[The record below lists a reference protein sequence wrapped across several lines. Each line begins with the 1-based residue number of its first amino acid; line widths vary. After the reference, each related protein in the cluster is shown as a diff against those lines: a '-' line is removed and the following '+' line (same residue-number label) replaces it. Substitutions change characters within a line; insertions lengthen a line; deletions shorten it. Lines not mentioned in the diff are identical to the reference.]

1 MIKILTSV
9 ALEHYRD
16 EGYYYRLDVLT
27 PAEAAECRARIEAI
41 ERERGHPNPPSIRQL
56 VMEWDSATL
65 VRGEDR
71 DGHFVLTP
79 RPKCDLDE
87 EALEFYHKATDS
99 LRATVFED
107 AGKVRERF

>member
-1 MIKILTSV
+1 MRSA
-9 ALEHYRD
+9 ALEHYKD
-16 EGYYYRLDVLT
+16 ESYYYPLDVLT

-41 ERERGHPNPPSIRQL
+41 ECERGHPNPPSTRQL

-87 EALEFYHKATDS
+87 DALEFYHKATDS
-99 LRATVFED
+99 FRVTVFKD
-107 AGKVRERF
+107 AEEVRERF